1 MGISFMLGF
10 RAKKVN
16 VMRWLLMSQETM
28 NYVVYLQDCWIKRHA
43 LLNYLL
49 MIILKLK
56 FDKWN
61 DR

>member
-1 MGISFMLGF
+1 
-10 RAKKVN
+10 
-16 VMRWLLMSQETM
+16 MSQETM
-28 NYVVYLQDCWIKRHA
+28 NYVIYSQGIWIKRHA

-56 FDKWN
+56 FDKWK